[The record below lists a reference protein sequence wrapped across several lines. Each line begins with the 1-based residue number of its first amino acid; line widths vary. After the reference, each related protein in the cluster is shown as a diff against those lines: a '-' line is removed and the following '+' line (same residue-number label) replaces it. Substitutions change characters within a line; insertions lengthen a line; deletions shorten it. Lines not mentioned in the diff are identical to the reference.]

1 MAYMRTVL
9 KRKKIVPFSPLLQIE
24 TTRFKTV
31 FFVKLPTYAIS
42 VSLAIEIH
50 ENNIETSRVTKKQY
64 YKIILFQKLL
74 LNETDI
80 FRELLLNT
88 TDFPKGNC
96 TRQYFFLSQMLT
108 YSESLLVSNQCKQYL
123 QNSVDVKKLKTI
135 PRTNTRPFNIISRIV
150 ACNSIT

>member
-1 MAYMRTVL
+1 MAYMRPVL

-31 FFVKLPTYAIS
+31 FFVKLPTYVIS

-50 ENNIETSRVTKKQY
+50 ENNIETSRVAKKQY

-108 YSESLLVSNQCKQYL
+108 YSESLLIEISA
-123 QNSVDVKKLKTI
+123 NSTFRTVFEVKN
-135 PRTNTRPFNIISRIV
+135 NTKNKYQTF
-150 ACNSIT
+150 